1 MSTTVLQLWEF
12 DRAPAYL
19 RELIP
24 MPYAGGWLMFV
35 RPGGDAEVVQ
45 ELVDHCA
52 STGVALLKLSTAD
65 GGFVLAG
72 PLENP
77 LEKR

>member
-1 MSTTVLQLWEF
+1 MPPTVLQLWEF
-12 DRAPAYL
+12 EQAPANL

-24 MPYAGGWLMFV
+24 MAYAGGWLMFV

-45 ELVDHCA
+45 GFVDHCA
-52 STGVALLKLSTAD
+52 STGVTLMKLSTTD

-72 PLENP
+72 PLE
-77 LEKR
+77 KR